1 MIRLS
6 ILPSRL
12 WPKTQWFQANGLQ
25 VNGLQVNGRDLELY
39 KSRYRLKPNTRWPV
53 GPGLPPAGSM
63 VTPKAL

>member
-1 MIRLS
+1 MIRSS

-12 WPKTQWFQANGLQ
+12 RPKPQRLQ
-25 VNGLQVNGRDLELY
+25 VNGLQVNGRDFELC
-39 KSRYRLKPNTRWPV
+39 KSRYRLNPNTRWPV